1 MISFSNSCKR
11 FADLTVSILESRVG
25 LKIESARNLDDF
37 YLLVTFENDYTLE
50 LDCNE
55 ASASLRLFLLN

>member
-1 MISFSNSCKR
+1 MC
-11 FADLTVSILESRVG
+11 ADLTVSILESRVG

-55 ASASLRLFLLN
+55 ASASLRYFY

>member
-1 MISFSNSCKR
+1 MIERLTVTFKMS
-11 FADLTVSILESRVG
+11 ADLNVSILESRVG

-55 ASASLRLFLLN
+55 ASASLRLV

>member
-1 MISFSNSCKR
+1 MCAGWKNIF
-11 FADLTVSILESRVG
+11 LESRVG
-25 LKIESARNLDDF
+25 LKIDSARNLDDF

-55 ASASLRLFLLN
+55 ASASLRLVLFYA

>member
-1 MISFSNSCKR
+1 MI
-11 FADLTVSILESRVG
+11 DLTVALQLSANLNVSILESRVG

-55 ASASLRLFLLN
+55 ASASLRLV